1 MRPAFRALRH
11 ATRLGLW
18 AGLAVSLAA
27 HAGDP
32 SAPAT
37 PVRPVTDTYH
47 GTAVVDPYRW
57 MEDMAS
63 ADFKDWLKA
72 QAGHADQVLAQIPGR
87 DALRQRLTALSAEAG
102 ESVFSLQHAAGRLF
116 YLKLEPGQDQPRL
129 FVRTGPNGPQRL
141 LLDPALLPGEPGPHS
156 IDFFTPS
163 PDGRWVALGL
173 SKGGSEDSVLRVL
186 KVADGSFG
194 PERIARAGLNDHIA
208 WLPDNRRFFYN
219 RLPGP
224 DAQGKQER
232 YNKSAVWLHTL
243 GQGEQ
248 RDTAVFGW
256 GVSPQRSFEI
266 PDLPYVRT
274 AAGSPWLLAE
284 VLHGDAAEHSYF
296 VVRASELK
304 GPATP
309 WRRLI
314 APADGVT
321 HAVLGGQQVFALSQ
335 QRASRRELLRWDLAR
350 AGRAPTAV
358 LPAGDTV
365 LRNLEMG
372 PDALYVEGL
381 DGGVSRLL
389 QVPLKGAAVAR
400 AVELPLAGSLRE
412 IVPHRGGAWLRLEG
426 WAQPAAWWELAAG
439 QPARASTLQLPAT
452 LDTSGIE
459 VRRVMVRSPDGTMV
473 PLSILHRKGLALDGE
488 RPTLLSGY
496 GAYGISMEPR
506 FNAQRLAWLERGGV
520 IAVAHVRG
528 GGEYGADW
536 HRGGWILTKQN
547 TVTDFIACA
556 EYLIA
561 QRYTRSAK
569 LAGSGGSAGGITI
582 GGSITQRPD
591 LFGMAQIAVGVSD
604 MLRMELTPNGA
615 PNVAEFGT
623 VQNPEHFKA
632 MYALSPYHRV
642 TDGAKYPAVIVT
654 TGANDPRVDAWMP
667 GKMAARLQAATASG
681 KPVLLRVD
689 FAGGHGMGSGR
700 TQRINETADVWSFF
714 LWQMGEAG
722 FQPQ

>member
-1 MRPAFRALRH
+1 MRSSARALRH
-11 ATRLGLW
+11 TTRFGL
-18 AGLAVSLAA
+18 LASLAISLAA
-27 HAGDP
+27 HAGDA

-37 PVRPVTDTYH
+37 KVSPVTDTYH

-57 MEDMAS
+57 MEDMES
-63 ADFKDWLKA
+63 ADFKDWIKT
-72 QAGHADQVLAQIPGR
+72 QAGHADKVLAQIPGR
-87 DALRQRLTALSAEAG
+87 DGLRQRLTALSSEVG
-102 ESVFSLQHAAGRLF
+102 ETVFSLQSQAGRLF
-116 YLKLEPGQDQPRL
+116 YMKQEPGRDQPRL
-129 FVRTGPNGPQRL
+129 FVRTGAQGPQRM
-141 LLDPALLPGEPGPHS
+141 LLDPTDLPGEPGPHS

-163 PDGRWVALGL
+163 PDGRWIALGL

-194 PERIARAGLNDHIA
+194 PERITRAGLNDHIA

-232 YNKSAVWLHTL
+232 YTKSAVWLHTL
-243 GQGEQ
+243 GQPEQ
-248 RDTAVFGW
+248 RDTPVFGW
-256 GVSPQRSFEI
+256 GVSAERSFEI

-274 AAGSPWLLAE
+274 AAGSPWLLAD

-296 VVRASELK
+296 VARVADLN

-321 HAVLGGQQVFALSQ
+321 QAVLGGQQVFALSQ
-335 QRASRRELLRWDLAR
+335 QRASRRELLRHDLAR
-350 AGRAPTAV
+350 AGSAPKTV

-365 LRNLEMG
+365 LRNLEVG
-372 PDALYVEGL
+372 PDSLYVEGL

-389 QVPLKGAAVAR
+389 QVPLRGAGAAK
-400 AVELPLAGSLRE
+400 AVDLPLAGTLRE

-426 WAQPAAWWELAAG
+426 WAQPAAWWDLAPG
-439 QPARASTLQLPAT
+439 QPARASSLQLPSM

-488 RPTLLSGY
+488 RPTILSGY

-520 IAVAHVRG
+520 MAVAHVRG
-528 GGEYGADW
+528 GGEFGADW

-569 LAGSGGSAGGITI
+569 LAGIGGSAGGITI
-582 GGSITQRPD
+582 GGSITQRPE
-591 LFGMAQIAVGVSD
+591 LFGVAQIAVGVSD

-632 MYALSPYHRV
+632 MVALSPYHRV
-642 TDGAKYPAVIVT
+642 TDGSKYPAVIVT

-700 TQRINETADVWSFF
+700 AQRISETADVWSFF

>member
-1 MRPAFRALRH
+1 VRPIARALRH
-11 ATRLGLW
+11 SVRAGLL
-18 AGLAVSLAA
+18 AGLAFSLAA
-27 HAGDP
+27 HAGDA

-57 MEDMAS
+57 MEDMGS
-63 ADFKDWLKA
+63 ADFQDWLRA
-72 QAGHADQVLAQIPGR
+72 QAGHAEKVLAQIPGR

-102 ESVFSLQHAAGRLF
+102 ESVSSLQSQAGRLF
-116 YLKLEPGQDQPRL
+116 YLKLEPGRDQPRL
-129 FVRTGPNGPQRL
+129 YVRTGAQGPQRL
-141 LLDPALLPGEPGPHS
+141 LLDPTDLPGEPGAHS

-163 PDGRWVALGL
+163 PDGQWVALGL

-186 KVADGSFG
+186 KVADGRFG
-194 PERIARAGLNDHIA
+194 PERIARAGLNDRIA
-208 WLPDNRRFFYN
+208 WLPDSRRFFYN

-224 DAQGKQER
+224 DAQGRQER
-232 YNKSAVWLHTL
+232 YNKSAVWLHAL
-243 GQGEQ
+243 GQDEQ
-248 RDTAVFGW
+248 RDTPVFGW
-256 GVSPQRSFEI
+256 NVSPQHSFEV

-274 AAGSPWLLAE
+274 APGSPWLLAE
-284 VLHGDAAEHSYF
+284 VLHGDAAEHSYY
-296 VVRASELK
+296 VVRTAELK

-321 HAVLGGQQVFALSQ
+321 QAVLGGQQVFALSQ
-335 QRASRRELLRWDLAR
+335 QKASRRELLRFDLAR
-350 AGRAPTAV
+350 AGSAPRTV
-358 LPAGDTV
+358 LPAGETV
-365 LRNLEMG
+365 LRQLEMG

-389 QVPLKGAAVAR
+389 QVPLRGAGTAR
-400 AVELPLAGSLRE
+400 AVALPLAGTLRE
-412 IVPHRGGAWLRLEG
+412 VVPHRGGAWLRLEG
-426 WAQPAAWWELAAG
+426 WAQPAAWWDLAAG
-439 QPARASTLQLPAT
+439 QVRSSALQLPST

-459 VRRVMVRSPDGTMV
+459 SRRVMVRSPDGTLV
-473 PLSILHRKGLALDGE
+473 PLSILHRKGLQLDGE
-488 RPTLLSGY
+488 RPTILTGY

-506 FNAQRLAWLERGGV
+506 FSAQRLAWIERGGV
-520 IAVAHVRG
+520 MAVAHVRG
-528 GGEYGADW
+528 GGEFGADW

-561 QRYTRSAK
+561 QRYTRSGR
-569 LAGSGGSAGGITI
+569 LAGTGGSAGGITI
-582 GGSITQRPD
+582 GGAITQRPE
-591 LFGMAQIAVGVSD
+591 LFGVAQSAVGVSD

-623 VQNPEHFKA
+623 VQQPEHFRA
-632 MYALSPYHRV
+632 MVALSPYHRV
-642 TDGAKYPAVIVT
+642 TDGTKYPAVIVT

-700 TQRINETADVWSFF
+700 AQRISETADVWSFF